1 MRSVSG
7 DSVASVLHQ
16 TGELT
21 VNNRLNAKAK
31 LLKILEDSGKDI
43 ALCKCDLVV
52 MTDKNPQPSSTTP
65 TLKDRFSTKV
75 LF

>member
-1 MRSVSG
+1 M
-7 DSVASVLHQ
+7 ASVLHQ

-31 LLKILEDSGKDI
+31 LLKILEDS
-43 ALCKCDLVV
+43 
-52 MTDKNPQPSSTTP
+52 DKNPQPSSTSP